1 MRPLTKDPTRGDAR
15 PYFLWDED
23 TSIDELRQV
32 LSGPDSERRER
43 LIGKMLR
50 EARDTDVWQF
60 VSPEEVARILPRIG
74 RYLGRRKPFWEFL
87 IEGWQRDG
95 LLAK

>member
-1 MRPLTKDPTRGDAR
+1 MDAR

-23 TSIDELRQV
+23 TSIAELRQV
-32 LSGPDSERRER
+32 LSGGDCDQRDR

-50 EARDTDVWQF
+50 EARDTDVWRF
-60 VSPEEVARILPRIG
+60 ISPEEVARVLPRIG
-74 RYLGRRKPFWEFL
+74 RYLGRRKAFWEFL
-87 IEGWQRDG
+87 IGGWQRDG